1 MTINI
6 FRSVGNFR
14 SVRPSRGVCLLGWRR
29 IARGGVSGGFGVST
43 DVSLLVVT
51 CRLRGF
57 EIMMIVLWMGCLG
70 DVMIR

>member
-14 SVRPSRGVCLLGWRR
+14 SVRPWRGVCLLGCARR
-29 IARGGVSGGFGVST
+29 SREDLGVSA

-51 CRLRGF
+51 VAPVEG
-57 EIMMIVLWMGCLG
+57 I
-70 DVMIR
+70 

>member
-1 MTINI
+1 MAEG
-6 FRSVGNFR
+6 SE
-14 SVRPSRGVCLLGWRR
+14 RR
-29 IARGGVSGGFGVST
+29 GVSGGFGVST

>member
-14 SVRPSRGVCLLGWRR
+14 SVRPWRGVCLLGC
-29 IARGGVSGGFGVST
+29 AVVSGGFGVST

-51 CRLRGF
+51 VVPVEG
-57 EIMMIVLWMGCLG
+57 I
-70 DVMIR
+70 